1 MMSESRQSLIEQ
13 AKQQPQQPT
22 LFGGGGSEAMDAALF
37 AAEETGA
44 GGRSPE
50 FTGARLFSQKP
61 ETYQAIVA
69 LSAEGLGVL
78 RIARLLHVSPNTV
91 LAVRA
96 REPREV
102 DIEKRR
108 IATLTREAAR
118 MTVEAIL
125 DQLQDPVQVEMMSLK
140 DRAITF
146 GILAEKAELLSG
158 GPTARL
164 EVADATTEDVLG
176 YLRWLRAEY
185 DRRRAIGS
193 GAREEGQKAL
203 EPWDGDPAAGPVG
216 GEAGNGGAEADRGGQ
231 DDAQGPG
238 AGLGTPAEGGP
249 EGVKPGKSSDSQT
262 RETPANIDQNEGP
275 NSISEGRFDER

>member
-1 MMSESRQSLIEQ
+1 MTEQHRESLIQ
-13 AKQQPQQPT
+13 TTPTQPA
-22 LFGGGGSEAMDAALF
+22 LFGDGTSEAMDAALF

-50 FTGARLFSQKP
+50 FTGARLFAQRP
-61 ETYQAIVA
+61 NTYKAIIA
-69 LSAEGLGVL
+69 LSAEGIGVL
-78 RIARLLHVSPNTV
+78 RIARLLGVSPNTV

-96 REPREV
+96 REGGAL

-108 IATLTREAAR
+108 LAGLTREAAR

-125 DQLQDPVQVEMMSLK
+125 DLLGDPAKVALMSLK

-158 GPTARL
+158 GATARL
-164 EVADATTEDVLG
+164 ETVADATTEDVAG

-185 DRRRAIGS
+185 YRRRLMGS
-193 GAREEGQKAL
+193 GARESGQKAL

-216 GEAGNGGAEADRGGQ
+216 AEAGNGGAVADRGGQ

-238 AGLGTPAEGGP
+238 AGLGTPAEG
-249 EGVKPGKSSDSQT
+249 VKAGKSSDSQT
-262 RETPANIDQNEGP
+262 SETPANIGSNEGGET
-275 NSISEGRFDER
+275 IIEGQFYER